1 MNAGAGIASGSLL
14 GRARAWAFAH
24 PSAILL
30 SVQLVAVVLYPLLQ
44 DVVGRAVFG
53 AFGIVVLALAV
64 WVVNRNPG
72 VKWLGWLLAVP
83 AVVLSLGAALAGHS
97 EWQAMGYVLEALLY
111 LYAAACLTAYML
123 GDARVTIDDL
133 FAIGATFTLLAW
145 AFAYAFAACQ
155 LQWPGSFTGAVEPE
169 QPRGWMELLYLSFS
183 ILSSTGLSDVIP
195 LSPAARS
202 LAMLE
207 MFAGVMYMAM
217 VVARLV
223 GLVSKRGVSPSD

>member
-1 MNAGAGIASGSLL
+1 MNAAAGAPGGSLL
-14 GRARAWAFAH
+14 ARSRAWAVAH

-30 SVQLVAVVLYPLLQ
+30 LVQLVAVVLYPLLQ
-44 DVVGRAVFG
+44 DVAGRAMFG
-53 AFGIVVLALAV
+53 AFGILVLSLAV

-83 AVVLSLGAALAGHS
+83 AVVLSLGAALAGHP

-155 LQWPGSFTGAVEPE
+155 LQWPGSFTGAVQPE

>member
-1 MNAGAGIASGSLL
+1 MNAGPATPEGPAV
-14 GRARAWAFAH
+14 ARLRGWVYAH

-30 SVQLVAVVLYPLLQ
+30 AVQLVAVVLYPLLQ

-53 AFGIVVLALAV
+53 AFSIVVLALAV

-72 VKWLGWLLAVP
+72 VKWLGWVLAVA
-83 AVVLSLGAALAGHS
+83 AVGLSLGATLAGHS
-97 EWQAMGYVLEALLY
+97 EWQATGYVLEALLY
-111 LYAAACLTAYML
+111 VYAAACLTAYML

-155 LQWPGSFTGAVEPE
+155 LQWPGSFTGAVDPE

-223 GLVSKRGVSPSD
+223 GLVSSRGVSKTD